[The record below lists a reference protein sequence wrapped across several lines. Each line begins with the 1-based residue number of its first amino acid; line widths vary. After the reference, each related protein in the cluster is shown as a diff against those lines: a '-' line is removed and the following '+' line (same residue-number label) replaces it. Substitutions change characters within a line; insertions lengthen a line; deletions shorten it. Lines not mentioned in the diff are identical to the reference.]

1 MASKEHFIIVKHGFQ
16 PTWKSG
22 KTWKKTFTFTNA
34 QYKYMDR
41 MIFSLTGMW
50 VYVGSTSQDTVI
62 VV

>member
-22 KTWKKTFTFTNA
+22 KTWKKTFTNA

-50 VYVGSTSQDTVI
+50 VYVGSTSQDTDI